1 MIHINYDVENDIF
14 SLLEKFRILISRYDP
29 DYSVVVS
36 EAWGQKNNRIQQS
49 VNYCRRDIAKL
60 PSHEKN

>member
-14 SLLEKFRILISRYDP
+14 SLHEKFRILISKYDP
-29 DYSVVVS
+29 EYYVVVS
-36 EAWGQKNNRIQQS
+36 EAWSQKNNKIQQS
-49 VNYCRRDIAKL
+49 VKYCRKEIAKL